1 MHNRAAVVSFL
12 MLGLIGLA
20 ALVGPLINRHPYD
33 RVYPDYVKRGPS
45 LTAVPSADEIA
56 PAAQR
61 IAARMRA
68 TIGSIDINNGRALI
82 TVTSE
87 RTIDERLLAYWK
99 RSDLF
104 GAPAVNG
111 RADQGRKLTLSIPIK
126 YQRFLFGTDSNGRDL
141 LSRIFLGIKI
151 SFAVGILASVVALLI
166 GVSYGATAG
175 YIGGRTDDVMM
186 RIVDVIYALP
196 FIFFVIM
203 LVVFFGRNFA
213 LMFLAIGAIEW
224 LDMARIVRGQ
234 TLSIR
239 RQEYVIAAEALGV
252 KTIDII
258 RRHVIPNTLGTV
270 AVYMTLLIPRVILL
284 ESFLSFLG
292 LGVQEPMTSLGV
304 LIAEGARGIQGSAYA
319 LFFPAA
325 VLIAMLSALNFIGDG
340 LRDALD
346 PKDR

>member
-87 RTIDERLLAYWK
+87 RTIDERLLAYWE

-126 YQRFLFGTDSNGRDL
+126 YQRFLFGTESNGGFKNITISNCVFEGCRG
-141 LSRIFLGIKI
+141 LSLE
-151 SFAVGILASVVALLI
+151 
-166 GVSYGATAG
+166 T
-175 YIGGRTDDVMM
+175 
-186 RIVDVIYALP
+186 VDEGCL
-196 FIFFVIM
+196 
-203 LVVFFGRNFA
+203 
-213 LMFLAIGAIEW
+213 
-224 LDMARIVRGQ
+224 
-234 TLSIR
+234 
-239 RQEYVIAAEALGV
+239 
-252 KTIDII
+252 KTS
-258 RRHVIPNTLGTV
+258 PSPT
-270 AVYMTLLIPRVILL
+270 
-284 ESFLSFLG
+284 
-292 LGVQEPMTSLGV
+292 
-304 LIAEGARGIQGSAYA
+304 
-319 LFFPAA
+319 
-325 VLIAMLSALNFIGDG
+325 
-340 LRDALD
+340 
-346 PKDR
+346 